1 MGCGRQP
8 LGCCTGSAST
18 GSVGAGWRGV
28 LIDTFDAI
36 AGRAVVNRL
45 PSMLRPL
52 FLRRLVI
59 GEGTAQLPVAAKR
72 RCGAGILVL
81 GANHTTPDSQE
92 RGSPLDTL
100 PLQPLAPAPARAPE
114 SELRSGHPN
123 TGTEIR
129 TAHIC
134 H

>member
-1 MGCGRQP
+1 MLGLLFFCKQKTAYEMRISNWSSDVCSSDLSRRSASSVSGSAQGMGCGRQP

-59 GEGTAQLPVAAKR
+59 GEGTEPQIGRASCR
-72 RCGAGILVL
+72 
-81 GANHTTPDSQE
+81 E
-92 RGSPLDTL
+92 RGG
-100 PLQPLAPAPARAPE
+100 QYV
-114 SELRSGHPN
+114 
-123 TGTEIR
+123 EIPVV
-129 TAHIC
+129 T
-134 H
+134 